1 MLNDIK
7 VKISFQFFILHKK
20 LINNYQEKNETKP
33 I

>member
-7 VKISFQFFILHKK
+7 VKISFQFFSLYKK
-20 LINNYQEKNETKP
+20 LINNVQENKA